1 MITVKRSA
9 FYMLMGILLFSCDY
23 ESEGYN
29 NKDHKLLFPNDGE
42 TLIQG
47 NSYRVLWIDDQS
59 ITLRIRLLKSGNIY
73 FKISEQAP
81 NTGEFIWDIPDTL
94 DAGND
99 YSIKIL
105 SNNNDF
111 IYYGSEKSFKILKQS
126 DTASFTD
133 SRDGQV
139 YKIVKLND
147 RWWMAQNFNYDTT
160 GSYCYS
166 NYYQNC
172 NIYGRLYTLSAA
184 KKSCPSGWHL
194 PTDDEWQT
202 LEAYL
207 GIPLNEINTI
217 GFRGINAG
225 YLLCDEFGVG
235 FNAKYSGYY
244 QISYDRYNY
253 LNYNTYFWTSSSDDT
268 DSKPL
273 VRQLILNKGGV
284 ERAKISGSSFA
295 FSVRYIKDKE

>member
-1 MITVKRSA
+1 MCT
-9 FYMLMGILLFSCDY
+9 LLFSCDY
-23 ESEGYN
+23 ESESEN
-29 NKDHKLLFPNDGE
+29 NKEHKLLFPNDGE

-47 NSYRVLWIDDQS
+47 NIYPVKWIDDQS
-59 ITLRIRLLKSGNIY
+59 KTLRIRLLKSGNIHI
-73 FKISEQAP
+73 KISEQVP
-81 NTGEFIWDIPDTL
+81 NKGEFIWTIPDTL
-94 DAGND
+94 EVDND

-105 SNNNDF
+105 SNDNDF
-111 IYYGSEKSFKILKQS
+111 IYYESEKSFKILKQS
-126 DTASFTD
+126 DTSSFTD

-139 YKIVKLND
+139 YKIIKLND
-147 RWWMAQNFNYDTT
+147 RWWMAQNFNYETT

-166 NYYQNC
+166 DKNLNC
-172 NIYGRLYTLSAA
+172 NIYGRLYTLSSA
-184 KKSCPSGWHL
+184 KNSYPPGWHL

-207 GIPLNEINTI
+207 GIPLHEINTI

-225 YLLCDEFGVG
+225 YLLSDEVGVG

-244 QISYDRYNY
+244 HIRYNRYYY
-253 LNYNTYFWTSSSDDT
+253 LNYNTYFWTSSSDDS
-268 DSKPL
+268 DLKPL

-284 ERAKISGSSFA
+284 ERAKLSGSSFA